1 MLQGSTARLDS
12 DCDSYSL
19 GGEVV
24 SQQGSPSPL
33 STPHL
38 AKRKQLNTSKLRPKS
53 VVDTSAE
60 DYSPGNKSL
69 SIFLDM
75 ATTVSC
81 LVCCKGPRNSIDI
94 IVSNSAFCFKLTGI
108 FEKSSEPTGWC
119 IQPGSGS
126 PGGHT

>member
-19 GGEVV
+19 GGEGM

-69 SIFLDM
+69 SFLIWRQLCHVWSVAKVR
-75 ATTVSC
+75 AT
-81 LVCCKGPRNSIDI
+81 L
-94 IVSNSAFCFKLTGI
+94 
-108 FEKSSEPTGWC
+108 
-119 IQPGSGS
+119 
-126 PGGHT
+126 

>member
-1 MLQGSTARLDS
+1 MQGSTARLDS

-19 GGEVV
+19 GGEGM

-60 DYSPGNKSL
+60 DYSPGN
-69 SIFLDM
+69 
-75 ATTVSC
+75 
-81 LVCCKGPRNSIDI
+81 
-94 IVSNSAFCFKLTGI
+94 
-108 FEKSSEPTGWC
+108 
-119 IQPGSGS
+119 
-126 PGGHT
+126 